1 MELVSKIF
9 ETLEIS
15 QLALLQL
22 GLVVVLA
29 FLLSTLLIRPILRT
43 FEERENLSVKPIEE
57 SRRLLSEAD
66 EKARG
71 YDEALR
77 KGAAEALARKR
88 RVMEETSRAGR
99 RQVEAVIEE
108 TNLKV
113 EELKG
118 RIAVRE
124 GIGRRVPARPG
135 VAALHGDRPESPRE
149 TGRVSSPRTHARRA
163 LRFAPP
169 LPYLVFRR
177 RRVRRGGGRGAPGR
191 RSPRPLGGDH
201 QAGDQL
207 PHPRRR
213 ARLLPAQ
220 AALLLSQGAKRTAA
234 QGDRRCREGSR
245 GGGGEAGRHRG
256 PHRET
261 GRRDR
266 RDERED
272 GRRGRRRGA
281 APAGDR
287 RRRDLPDPRPVGVHR
302 RTGSEEGP
310 RGAAPGGVPPYGP
323 RRRGARPQDLSPEDQ
338 ERLVRENL
346 EKIEGIVH

>member
-15 QLALLQL
+15 RLALLQL

-66 EKARG
+66 EKARA

-118 RIAVRE
+118 RIAAEKESSAAFLRDQVAQLSTE
-124 GIGRRVPARPG
+124 IARK
-135 VAALHGDRPESPRE
+135 V
-149 TGRVSSPRTHARRA
+149 
-163 LRFAPP
+163 
-169 LPYLVFRR
+169 
-177 RRVRRGGGRGAPGR
+177 
-191 RSPRPLGGDH
+191 LG
-201 QAGDQL
+201 
-207 PHPRRR
+207 
-213 ARLLPAQ
+213 
-220 AALLLSQGAKRTAA
+220 
-234 QGDRRCREGSR
+234 
-245 GGGGEAGRHRG
+245 
-256 PHRET
+256 
-261 GRRDR
+261 
-266 RDERED
+266 
-272 GRRGRRRGA
+272 
-281 APAGDR
+281 
-287 RRRDLPDPRPVGVHR
+287 RPV
-302 RTGSEEGP
+302 
-310 RGAAPGGVPPYGP
+310 A
-323 RRRGARPQDLSPEDQ
+323 
-338 ERLVRENL
+338 
-346 EKIEGIVH
+346 